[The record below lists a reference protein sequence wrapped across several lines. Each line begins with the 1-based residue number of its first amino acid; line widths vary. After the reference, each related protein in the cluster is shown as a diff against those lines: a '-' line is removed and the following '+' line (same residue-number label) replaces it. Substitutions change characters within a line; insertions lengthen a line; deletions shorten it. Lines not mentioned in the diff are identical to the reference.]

1 MYHHFLRR
9 AAQVANPIIHNLI
22 GHSQKYKD
30 DPAAPPPTIPSTG
43 PAAFVWRLL
52 LTEAVRASRDV
63 SLAPHFCTVMLSP
76 AQQTSLPVPSL
87 RIFGL
92 PNSFLFS
99 LTAYTLA
106 SPNVYLPNH
115 ASAEMVHMILRQT
128 FPPVMEQLRAPN
140 IPFWAMGPTSGTSS
154 YTDDLSLQEARTLIL
169 ALYPRSSP
177 SSGNNNSRPTTPTNP
192 TAPHPSP
199 LTTHQ
204 RATLLGSLAIRFSS
218 PAIILQSLSALSP
231 GGPPRTP
238 GSIPLEDVLFELGE
252 GLTQDEGTV
261 EAVIGRWWGPYL
273 LEGLSEPEQSKAITE
288 EASRTIHG
296 LCEGLREGRAVDVH
310 GVVKGLSSIV
320 SSYEAVLTSAININS
335 RSSEIV
341 RHSHRYLSV
350 PTLHVTS
357 CCSTS
362 STLPI
367 SRSSH
372 HRPTPRLSIRT
383 DMEQHD
389 YSSSHNMANDV
400 HLPRRHS
407 AIYDAWRTL
416 TRGVC
421 QNRRSTI
428 TRPSM
433 E

>member
-43 PAAFVWRLL
+43 PPAFVWRLL

-76 AQQTSLPVPSL
+76 AQQTSLPLPSL

-99 LTAYTLA
+99 LTAYALA

-115 ASAEMVHMILRQT
+115 AAAEMVHGILRQT
-128 FPPVMEQLRAPN
+128 FPSVMEQLRAPN
-140 IPFWAMGPTSGTSS
+140 VPFWSMGPTAGTSS

-177 SSGNNNSRPTTPTNP
+177 SGGNTSRPPTPTNP
-192 TAPHPSP
+192 TAPHSSP

-204 RATLLGSLAIRFSS
+204 RAILLNSLAIRFSS

-231 GGPPRTP
+231 GGPPRSP
-238 GSIPLEDVLFELGE
+238 GSIPLEDVLFELGD

-273 LEGLSEPEQSKAITE
+273 LEGISGPEQTKAITE

-296 LCEGLREGRAVDVH
+296 LCEGLREGRSVDVH
-310 GVVKGLSSIV
+310 GVVKGLSLIV
-320 SSYEAVLTSAININS
+320 SLPLCARLTI
-335 RSSEIV
+335 
-341 RHSHRYLSV
+341 SHQY
-350 PTLHVTS
+350 
-357 CCSTS
+357 
-362 STLPI
+362 
-367 SRSSH
+367 
-372 HRPTPRLSIRT
+372 
-383 DMEQHD
+383 Q
-389 YSSSHNMANDV
+389 
-400 HLPRRHS
+400 
-407 AIYDAWRTL
+407 
-416 TRGVC
+416 
-421 QNRRSTI
+421 
-428 TRPSM
+428 
-433 E
+433 